1 MIRLR
6 MTQTVDGS
14 LDGRRCQTYEAGQ
27 EYELPDQGP
36 GGLADV
42 FLREGWAERVSAV
55 ADTGEGDSAATSG
68 GDESSD
74 EGNTEGGEE
83 GDGDASADRA
93 DGLEALTF
101 AELRERASQRE
112 GFKFRAGL
120 SKADLVQFLRTG
132 ELGTPGDGK

>member
-42 FLREGWAERVSAV
+42 FLREGWAERVSAI
-55 ADTGEGDSAATSG
+55 ADTGQGDSAPNSG
-68 GDESSD
+68 GDEGSSG
-74 EGNTEGGEE
+74 EGNTEGGE
-83 GDGDASADRA
+83 DAPA
-93 DGLEALTF
+93 DGLEALNF
-101 AELRERASQRE
+101 AELRERASQRD